1 VSITVN
7 EKVSVKLEVYNGTYS
22 IQEGWKTRNG
32 DYKPNF
38 CSRRF
43 GGKDAPEKTV
53 PVSVKIGDKETAL
66 DVLRELIAE
75 IDGREA
81 PPF

>member
-7 EKVSVKLEVYNGTYS
+7 DKISVQLEVYNNVYS

-53 PVSVKIGDKETAL
+53 PVSVKIGDKETAVA
-66 DVLRELIAE
+66 VLRELIAE
-75 IDGREA
+75 IEGTEGA
-81 PPF
+81 PF

>member
-1 VSITVN
+1 MSITVS
-7 EKVSVKLEVYNGTYS
+7 EKISVQLEVYNNVYS

-38 CSRRF
+38 CTRKF
-43 GGKDAPEKTV
+43 GKDAPEKTC

-66 DVLRELIAE
+66 AVLREIIAE
-75 IDGREA
+75 IEGTEST
-81 PPF
+81 PF

>member
-1 VSITVN
+1 MSITVTD
-7 EKVSVKLEVYNGTYS
+7 KISVQLEVYNGTYS

-38 CSRRF
+38 CTRKF
-43 GGKDAPEKTV
+43 GKDAPEKTC
-53 PVSVKIGDKETAL
+53 PVSVKIGDRDTAIA
-66 DVLRELIAE
+66 VLREIIAE
-75 IDGREA
+75 IEGTDA

>member
-1 VSITVN
+1 MSITVN
-7 EKVSVKLEVYNGTYS
+7 DKISVSVEEYNGTYS

-38 CSRRF
+38 CTRRF

-53 PVSVKIGDKETAL
+53 PVSVKIGDRDTAL
-66 DVLRELIAE
+66 AVLRELYTE
-75 IDGREA
+75 ISGEESC
-81 PPF
+81 PF